1 MRLYVYVRLWYP
13 HSARPGYECH
23 AHQSANLSIFH
34 SDGKFSL
41 IQRRRRLR
49 FVSDSGCVSSFLFFY
64 SFCFSFSVRCTL
76 GWVEVGFSLNSNRM
90 KIIIYFCFVR
100 LKFSVF
106 LVCSFLSFHVSLQQI
121 KENLWRENYFY
132 FIRIYILALWL
143 YVCLFHSI

>member
-1 MRLYVYVRLWYP
+1 MWDCDTPTAPGPVMNVMRTKAQIYLFFIRMEN
-13 HSARPGYECH
+13 S
-23 AHQSANLSIFH
+23 LSFN
-34 SDGKFSL
+34 DDD
-41 IQRRRRLR
+41 
-49 FVSDSGCVSSFLFFY
+49 DSVSFLTLVVCHRFFFFY

-100 LKFSVF
+100 LKFSIF